1 MLQEKYLY
9 FRTEA
14 DEDDDDD
21 SARSALYPV
30 SSFKGVHPTSDT
42 ALTLFFQ
49 PQIRNG
55 SDAQDGNV
63 VNNDSIVLNINQGK
77 ATEVM
82 QDIVSAINGGPH
94 SDGFITVADD
104 ATTDFL
110 GTTKAAVYVSGD
122 ITSCGA
128 ISIAAALS

>member
-42 ALTLFFQ
+42 ALTLFFE
-49 PQIRNG
+49 PQIIQPHDEG
-55 SDAQDGNV
+55 SNTFT
-63 VNNDSIVLNINQGK
+63 NNDSIILNINQGK

-128 ISIAAALS
+128 IAIGAAHS

>member
-21 SARSALYPV
+21 IARSALYPV
-30 SSFKGVHPTSDT
+30 SSFMGVHPTDDT
-42 ALTLFFQ
+42 ELTLCFQ
-49 PQIRNG
+49 PQIRNNG
-55 SDAQDGNV
+55 DGQADDFT
-63 VNNDSIVLNINQGK
+63 NNDSIVLNINQGK

-128 ISIAAALS
+128 ISIAAAFS